1 MKQRRNF
8 LLKEGINVFSVFTDY
23 LALNV
28 QMLDNFI
35 HLINHYS
42 ADVLG
47 KPNALSTGW
56 CFIQWIEYYLSFEQL
71 GPGVLCS
78 A

>member
-8 LLKEGINVFSVFTDY
+8 LLKEDINIISVFTED
-23 LALNV
+23 LAPNV
-28 QMLDNFI
+28 QTLDNSI
-35 HLINHYS
+35 HSINHYS

-56 CFIQWIEYYLSFEQL
+56 
-71 GPGVLCS
+71 
-78 A
+78 

>member
-8 LLKEGINVFSVFTDY
+8 LLREDINIISVFTED
-23 LALNV
+23 LAPNV
-28 QMLDNFI
+28 QTLDNSI
-35 HLINHYS
+35 HYHYS

-56 CFIQWIEYYLSFEQL
+56 
-71 GPGVLCS
+71 
-78 A
+78 